1 MRLQS
6 MQGRIVR
13 TSHQS
18 ACLQGNP
25 LGDPHERDVY
35 FYLPPQYDD
44 GRRYPVVMM
53 LAGFG
58 ATNHSMAAW
67 SPWKPNTVELFD
79 RMIAAGEC
87 GPAILVLPD
96 CFNRWGGSQ
105 FLDSEGTG
113 KYQTYLADEVF
124 AFVDAELNTIPHREA
139 RAVVG
144 RSSGGFGALRLG
156 MDRPDVVSVLGS
168 HAGDAGFEVSMRPML
183 TSAAIAFDLA
193 GGLKTFADEVPQS
206 GPQNATQFD
215 AIFVLAAA
223 AAYSPTYA
231 PTTQAFP
238 FAELPM
244 NPSTGELKAEV
255 WARWLEQ
262 DPLLRIDASLAALQK
277 MSLIYVD
284 AGNRDEHGLHFAARM
299 LKDGLLRHGLPV
311 RYDEYDGGHRGTS
324 WRYEISLPQ
333 IVEALRGPE

>member
-1 MRLQS
+1 
-6 MQGRIVR
+6 MQGRLVR
-13 TSHQS
+13 ISHSS
-18 ACLQGNP
+18 ACLRGNP
-25 LGDPHERDVY
+25 LGDPHERDLY
-35 FYLPPQYDD
+35 IYLPPQYD
-44 GRRYPVVMM
+44 GTRRFPVVMM

-58 ATNHSMAAW
+58 STHHSIAAW

-79 RMIAAGEC
+79 RLVTEGAC
-87 GPAILVLPD
+87 KPALLVLPD

-113 KYQTYLADEVF
+113 RYQTYLADEILP
-124 AFVDAELNTIPHREA
+124 FVDAEFQTVPQREA

-168 HAGDAGFEVSMRPML
+168 HAGDAAFDVSMRPML

-193 GGLKTFADEVPQS
+193 GGLRAFAEEVPVA
-206 GPQNATQFD
+206 GPQNASQFD
-215 AIFVLAAA
+215 AVFVLAAA
-223 AAYSPTYA
+223 GAYSPSPA
-231 PTTQAFP
+231 VFP
-238 FAELPM
+238 FADLPV
-244 NPSTGELKAEV
+244 NPSTGELRDSV

-262 DPLLRIDASLAALQK
+262 DPLRRIEGSSAALQA

-299 LKDGLLRHGLPV
+299 LTNALSERELPV
-311 RYDEYDGGHRGTS
+311 RYEEYEGGHRGTS
-324 WRYEISLPQ
+324 WRYEVSLPQ
-333 IVEALRGPE
+333 IVEALQGP

>member
-1 MRLQS
+1 MRPLR
-6 MQGRIVR
+6 MQGRLVR
-13 TSHQS
+13 TSLKS
-18 ACLQGNP
+18 TCLRGNP
-25 LGDPHERDVY
+25 LGDPDERDVY
-35 FYLPPQYDD
+35 VYLPPQYD
-44 GRRYPVVMM
+44 GSRRFPVVMM

-58 ATNHSMAAW
+58 STNHSIAAW

-79 RMIAAGEC
+79 RLVAGGESR
-87 GPAILVLPD
+87 PAVLVLPD

-105 FLDSEGTG
+105 FIDSDGTG
-113 KYQTYLADEVF
+113 RYQTHLADEVF
-124 AFVDAELNTIPHREA
+124 PFIDAEFQTIADRSA

-168 HAGDAGFEVSMRPML
+168 HAGDAGFEISMRPML

-193 GGLKTFADEVPQS
+193 GGVEAFAKEIPVA

-223 AAYSPTYA
+223 AAYSPS
-231 PTTQAFP
+231 PDGFP
-238 FAELPM
+238 FAELPVE
-244 NPSTGELKAEV
+244 PSSGTLRPEV
-255 WARWLEQ
+255 WARWLEH
-262 DPLLRIDASLAALQK
+262 DPLLRIDRSSAALQE

-299 LKDGLLRHGLPV
+299 LNDALLQHGLPV
-311 RYDEYDGGHRGTS
+311 RYDEYEGGHRGTS
-324 WRYEISLPQ
+324 WRYEVSLPQ